1 MSTGANNNGNIT
13 GCTNTGMSSSAPIR
27 PAVRNR
33 TYHQAYSCR
42 GSRTSA
48 QEMSPNSQYTAVLQ
62 TLVSPPNA
70 ISVNDNNESA
80 GVHQQ
85 GESRKPQQP
94 RTRKPRRGIPLVQ
107 WVWPSTSGPS
117 GIPATSLNR
126 TGEVGNVENAPR
138 REPNQCPQQ
147 EPQKQSLLLQARVR
161 KPSTI
166 VIGKICEPIRPTR
179 LDLRANEGESM
190 V

>member
-1 MSTGANNNGNIT
+1 MSTGANSNGNIT
-13 GCTNTGMSSSAPIR
+13 GCTNTGMPSSAPVR

-48 QEMSPNSQYTAVLQ
+48 QEMCPNSQYTAVLQ
-62 TLVSPPNA
+62 ALVSPPNA
-70 ISVNDNNESA
+70 ISVNDSNESA

-85 GESRKPQQP
+85 GESRKHQQP

-117 GIPATSLNR
+117 GIPVTSLNI
-126 TGEVGNVENAPR
+126 TGEVGNVENALR

-161 KPSTI
+161 KPSTR

-179 LDLRANEGESM
+179 LDVLANEGEWM